1 MIAGSCLIIGAGNE
15 SGNEKYNANMKS
27 YPVSAVNTISL
38 VLLLGL
44 FPVFSIADAVS
55 FSDGV
60 YSKTQAKSGKKLY
73 KKHCLSCHEK
83 GYFEPVFLA
92 WQGES
97 AGMLYEVMSAAMPE
111 SSPGSLDPDE
121 YADIFAYV
129 LKEIGYP
136 ASTARLDPDSEAFSK
151 MIIRPP
157 G

>member
-1 MIAGSCLIIGAGNE
+1 MKNE
-15 SGNEKYNANMKS
+15 SANERYDFNMKS
-27 YPVSAVNTISL
+27 QRVSALKKIILILWFSL
-38 VLLLGL
+38 L
-44 FPVFSIADAVS
+44 PVRSIASDSFEALR
-55 FSDGV
+55 FSDGI
-60 YSKTQAKSGKKLY
+60 YNKAQAKSGKKLY

-129 LKEIGYP
+129 LKEIGFP
-136 ASTARLDPDSEAFSK
+136 ASTEPLDPDSEAFSK
-151 MIIRPP
+151 IIIRPP

>member
-1 MIAGSCLIIGAGNE
+1 
-15 SGNEKYNANMKS
+15 MKS
-27 YPVSAVNTISL
+27 YPVSAINTISL
-38 VLLLGL
+38 ILLLSFL
-44 FPVFSIADAVS
+44 AVRAIASDSAEIVS
-55 FSDGV
+55 FSDGI
-60 YSKTQAKSGKKLY
+60 YNKAQAKSGKKLY

-151 MIIRPP
+151 IIIRPP

>member
-1 MIAGSCLIIGAGNE
+1 
-15 SGNEKYNANMKS
+15 MKS
-27 YPVSAVNTISL
+27 YPVSVINTISL
-38 VLLLGL
+38 ILLLSFL
-44 FPVFSIADAVS
+44 AVRAIASDSAEIVS

-60 YSKTQAKSGKKLY
+60 YNKAQAKSGKKLY

-129 LKEIGYP
+129 LKEIGFP
-136 ASTARLDPDSEAFSK
+136 ASTEPLDPDSEAFSK
-151 MIIRPP
+151 IIIRPP